1 MSRIDIIMPKMGE
14 SVAEATIIKWVKN
27 IGDIIE
33 IDETL
38 VEIATDKVD
47 SEIPSIARGVLKE
60 KLYQENDVVK
70 VGEVIAIIE
79 NEEQSEN
86 TESNIVQKN
95 EEKPTKN
102 TQEEKLKST
111 TDNNKKEEIH
121 LEKSLI
127 NQPKIKETEGE
138 RFWREIQEK
147 EPVIKDENYTS
158 KNINLFLSPLVKK
171 IIQQEKVS
179 ESELQNVTGTG
190 QNNRITKNDILTFL
204 ERRNQVQDKIQE
216 PEIPQ
221 NTGTQNTGI
230 QNIETS
236 TQNIIN
242 SPQHN
247 QDTEIIEMD
256 RMRKLIAKHMVASK
270 SISAHVTSFAEAD
283 VSKIV
288 EWRNRIKN
296 KFFEREKQKIT
307 YTPIIFE
314 AVIKAIIDFP
324 LINISVEGDN
334 IIKHKNIH
342 LGMAT
347 ALPSGNLIVPVI
359 KKAQEKNILGLT
371 NIVNDLAKRAR
382 ANQLQ
387 PDEVS
392 GGTFTITNVG
402 SFGSVMGTPII
413 NQPQVAIL
421 ALGKIQKKP
430 TVIETEF
437 GDTVGIRSK
446 MFLSLSYDHRV
457 VDGALGGQFLKRIIH
472 YLESFDLSKEI

>member
-27 IGDIIE
+27 IGDSIE

-47 SEIPSIARGVLKE
+47 SEIPSIARGILKE

-86 TESNIVQKN
+86 TKSNIGQKN
-95 EEKPTKN
+95 EEQPIKN

-111 TDNNKKEEIH
+111 TDNNKKEDIY
-121 LEKSLI
+121 LEKILV

-147 EPVIKDENYTS
+147 EPVFKDKTYTS
-158 KNINLFLSPLVKK
+158 KNTNLFLSPLVKK

-204 ERRNQVQDKIQE
+204 KKRNQVQDRIQE

-221 NTGTQNTGI
+221 NTSTQNTG
-230 QNIETS
+230 
-236 TQNIIN
+236 TQNIVN

-314 AVIKAIIDFP
+314 SVIKAIIDFP

-382 ANQLQ
+382 VNQLQ

-437 GDTVGIRSK
+437 GDTIGIRSK

-472 YLESFDLSKEI
+472 YLESFDTSKEI